1 MIKYFVCQNHSN
13 KFTKIKSEY
22 RKSKTL
28 MKRLHI
34 VFLFILISVINTSLV
49 SAQEIILKDSI
60 ESILRDLQE
69 KSKVRSLI
77 ATVRKGDEEII
88 TIAFGESMTSVPAD
102 ASMHLRA
109 GGISETFFG
118 TLLMILSDKGLID
131 INEKI
136 SRWLPDLLSS
146 DKVTP
151 AMLIKNTAG
160 YKDYVYDKDFID
172 LVVREPFRNFSK
184 DEIISYS
191 VKDGIMNFPPG
202 TDQKY
207 SHTEFTILGEV
218 LEKATGKTLAE
229 LYEEYIFT
237 KLDLKHTGYSFN
249 TDLPY
254 PVLHA
259 YSSDRGIYEDAT
271 FWNPSWTRESGT
283 IYSNIYDLAKWARV
297 FGTGSLITPESFK
310 QLVSPPDINVV
321 KEKYFASG
329 FGVMNG
335 WYIQNPSFNGYSGAF
350 GYLPSKEITVIIFTT
365 QSEDPMS
372 DAQAFQILKEFTKIL
387 TPENVL
393 D

>member
-1 MIKYFVCQNHSN
+1 LIKYFVCQNHSN

-77 ATVRKGDEEII
+77 ATVRKGEDEIL
-88 TIAFGESMTSVPAD
+88 TIALGESMTSVPAD
-102 ASMHLRA
+102 VNMHFRT
-109 GGISETFFG
+109 GGITETFFG
-118 TLLMILSDKGLID
+118 TLLMILSDKGIID
-131 INEKI
+131 IDEKI
-136 SRWLPDLLSS
+136 SKWLPDLLAA
-146 DKVTP
+146 DKVTSR
-151 AMLIKNTAG
+151 MLIKNTAG
-160 YKDYVYDKDFID
+160 YKDYVLDKDFVD
-172 LVVREPFRNFSK
+172 LFTKEPFRNFSRK
-184 DEIISYS
+184 ELIEYS
-191 VKDGIMNFPPG
+191 IRGGELNFPPG
-202 TDQKY
+202 TDQRY
-207 SHTEFTILGEV
+207 SHTEFTILAEV
-218 LEKATGKTLAE
+218 LEKATGKTMAD
-229 LYEEYIFT
+229 LYDEFIFS
-237 KLDLKHTGYSFN
+237 KLDLKNTGYSIN

-283 IYSNIYDLAKWARV
+283 IFSNIYDLAKWARV

-310 QLVSPPDINVV
+310 QLVSPPDINVN